1 MATVGIAF
9 AGTNAR
15 AADATAGGTEVVRE
29 FFAALETMD
38 IERFLKIW
46 DERGVQIMPFAP
58 AGFPQ
63 RLEGRAA
70 IRQQYEGL
78 PKNFASM
85 KFPDLQI
92 YRTADP
98 AVVWATWRGEIPIE
112 ATGKPYNNRYAGLF
126 KLRDGR
132 VIEFHEYFNPL
143 ILLEAFGDAE
153 SLQRNYNV
161 KPETR

>member
-38 IERFLKIW
+38 IERFLKVW

-78 PKNFASM
+78 PKNFTSM
-85 KFPDLQI
+85 KFPICKSIAPTIRPSCGRPGAARSDQ
-92 YRTADP
+92 
-98 AVVWATWRGEIPIE
+98 

-153 SLQRNYNV
+153 SLQRNYNG